1 MAYDAFPEAKID
13 WSKAIKPLPEPET
26 AKLAAEK
33 VQAALDAFVQ
43 QQQLTA
49 ALSAQP
55 FSSSPMTTTSAY
67 GMLNSLAARHY
78 FWDLAQ
84 RADPM
89 RVLMLLRAAKAKL
102 AAGFTQRAGARDE
115 RGVEVNHN
123 DPRAVS
129 FCSLGALH
137 RVAAERFGYDGAAV
151 EAAQERLE
159 RVMGRSVPSF
169 NDSRDRDT
177 VLNAWDQ
184 AITLAEREVAGRYGR
199 VPAAE
204 PPVMPPIMPTYI
216 PRSMVQIV
224 F

>member
-33 VQAALDAFVQ
+33 VQAALDTFV

-49 ALSAQP
+49 TLSAQP
-55 FSSSPMTTTSAY
+55 LSLSPTSAY
-67 GMLNSLAARHY
+67 GMLNSLAAGHY
-78 FWDLAQ
+78 FWDLAR

-115 RGVEVNHN
+115 HGVEVHHH

-137 RVAAERFGYDGAAV
+137 RAAGERLDYDGNLI
-151 EAAQERLE
+151 EAAQEHLE
-159 RVMGRSVPSF
+159 RVMGSSVPSF

-177 VLNAWDQ
+177 VLNAWDR
-184 AITLAEREVAGRYGR
+184 AITLAEREVANKLGR

-224 F
+224 L